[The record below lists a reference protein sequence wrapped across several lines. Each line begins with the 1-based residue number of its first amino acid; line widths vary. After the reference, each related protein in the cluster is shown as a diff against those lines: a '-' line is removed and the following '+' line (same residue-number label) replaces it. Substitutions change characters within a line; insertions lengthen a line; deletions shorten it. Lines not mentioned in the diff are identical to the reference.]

1 MKTTAIVI
9 LVLTLVV
16 ISLST
21 FGTTHA
27 YFTSKQV
34 TGPHLVST
42 WQSSFWT
49 LSTQA
54 DFQQGV
60 LVNVNSSDSPDSIIL
75 DSQTTGP
82 SIFATTGS
90 SRNFLQYFVSN
101 NTWVAR
107 AITPA
112 NVGAGGGA
120 RYIGMGNISVIRGGN
135 SNAFWI
141 YNISTNTWSVKANT
155 LDSVNTG
162 GTLSDYIG
170 SGNISTLR
178 GASSRTFWI
187 YNISSNTWSVK
198 ANTPIGGN
206 VGAGGALAYIGS
218 GNISALR
225 GAGTTAF
232 WMYNISSDSW
242 SVKANVPGNV
252 GAGGA
257 ITYDNGNY
265 IYAFNGTNTRNF
277 LRYSISGNSW
287 SALANIPG
295 NVGAGGSLVSDKGN
309 YIYAFNGTT
318 TPYFWRYDITN
329 NSWSDAAVANPTLN
343 VGAGGSLTYVPG
355 SSGYIPL
362 GTIASPVFDTGNTG
376 ARWDSLFWDS
386 TLVTGTNVTFEVRAS
401 NTLFNKS
408 DPSPA
413 WQQSGWPSPVNS
425 GLPSGRYFQW
435 RASLSTSDTAKTP
448 ILTEV
453 RVWYS

>member
-34 TGPHLVST
+34 TGPHLLST

-49 LSTQA
+49 QTTQA
-54 DFQQGV
+54 DYQQGV
-60 LVNVNSSDSPDSIIL
+60 LVNVNSSVSPGSVLL
-75 DSQTTGP
+75 DTQTTSP

-90 SRNFLQYFVSN
+90 STNFLLYNVSN
-101 NTWVAR
+101 NTWVTR
-107 AITPA
+107 ANTLA
-112 NVGAGGGA
+112 TVGAGGGA
-120 RYIGMGNISVIRGGN
+120 RYIGLGNISAIGGAN
-135 SNAFWI
+135 SFAFWI
-141 YNISTNTWSVKANT
+141 YNISTNTWSIKATT
-155 LDSVNTG
+155 LGRVNTG

-170 SGNISTLR
+170 SGNISALR
-178 GASSRTFWI
+178 GASSVTFWR
-187 YNISSNTWSVK
+187 YNISSDTWSVK
-198 ANTPIGGN
+198 ANAPGN
-206 VGAGGALAYIGS
+206 VGTGGALAY
-218 GNISALR
+218 
-225 GAGTTAF
+225 
-232 WMYNISSDSW
+232 
-242 SVKANVPGNV
+242 
-252 GAGGA
+252 
-257 ITYDNGNY
+257 DNGTY

-277 LRYSISGNSW
+277 WRYNISTDTW
-287 SALANIPG
+287 SSLTNIPG
-295 NVGAGGSLVSDKGN
+295 NVGAGGSLVSDRGN

-343 VGAGGSLTYVPG
+343 IGAGGSLTYVAG

-362 GTIASPVFDTGNTG
+362 GTIASPVFDTGNEGT
-376 ARWDSLFWDS
+376 RWDSLLWDS
-386 TLVTGTNVTFEVRAS
+386 TIVTGTNVTFEVRAS

>member
-1 MKTTAIVI
+1 
-9 LVLTLVV
+9 VV

-21 FGTTHA
+21 FGTTQA

-34 TGPHLVST
+34 TGPHRVST
-42 WQSSFWT
+42 WQSFFWT
-49 LSTQA
+49 QTTQA

-60 LVNVNSSDSPDSIIL
+60 LVNVNTSTSPGGVLL
-75 DSQTTGP
+75 DNHTTGP
-82 SIFATTGS
+82 SIFATTGN

-107 AITPA
+107 AIAPA
-112 NVGAGGGA
+112 NIGAGGGA
-120 RYIGMGNISVIRGGN
+120 RYIGSGNISVIRGGN

-141 YNISTNTWSVKANT
+141 YNISTNTWSVKAT
-155 LDSVNTG
+155 TFSSVNTG

-170 SGNISTLR
+170 SGNVSTLK
-178 GASSRTFWI
+178 GASSRIFWI

-198 ANTPIGGN
+198 ANVPGN

-218 GNISALR
+218 GNIAALR

-232 WMYNISSDSW
+232 WIYNISSDSW

-257 ITYDNGNY
+257 IAYDNGNY

-277 LRYSISGNSW
+277 WRYSISGNSW

-329 NSWSDAAVANPTLN
+329 NNWSDAAVANPPAN
-343 VGAGGSLTYVPG
+343 VVAGGSLTYVAG

-362 GTIASPVFDTGNTG
+362 GSIASPVFDTMNAG

-401 NTLFNKS
+401 NTLFIKS
-408 DPSPA
+408 DAAPA

-425 GLPSGRYFQW
+425 GLPSGRYLQW
-435 RASLSTSDTAKTP
+435 RATLSTSNSSRTP
-448 ILTEV
+448 ILNEV
-453 RVWYS
+453 TVWYS

>member
-34 TGPHLVST
+34 TGPHLLST

-49 LSTQA
+49 QTTQA
-54 DFQQGV
+54 DYQQGV
-60 LVNVNSSDSPDSIIL
+60 LVNVNSSVSPGSVLL
-75 DSQTTGP
+75 DTQTTSP

-90 SRNFLQYFVSN
+90 STNFLLYNVSN
-101 NTWVAR
+101 NTWVTR
-107 AITPA
+107 ANTLA
-112 NVGAGGGA
+112 TVGAGGGA
-120 RYIGMGNISVIRGGN
+120 RYIGLGNISAIGGAN
-135 SNAFWI
+135 SFAFWI
-141 YNISTNTWSVKANT
+141 YNISTNTWSIKATT
-155 LDSVNTG
+155 LGRVNTG

-170 SGNISTLR
+170 SGNISALR
-178 GASSRTFWI
+178 GASSVTFWR
-187 YNISSNTWSVK
+187 YNISSDTWSVK
-198 ANTPIGGN
+198 AN
-206 VGAGGALAYIGS
+206 A
-218 GNISALR
+218 
-225 GAGTTAF
+225 
-232 WMYNISSDSW
+232 
-242 SVKANVPGNV
+242 PGNV
-252 GAGGA
+252 GTGGA
-257 ITYDNGNY
+257 LSYDNGTY

-277 LRYSISGNSW
+277 WRYNISTDTW
-287 SALANIPG
+287 SSLTNIPG

-343 VGAGGSLTYVPG
+343 VGAGGSLTYVAG
-355 SSGYIPL
+355 SSGYMPL

-376 ARWDSLFWDS
+376 ARWDSLLWDS
-386 TLVTGTNVTFEVRAS
+386 TIVTGTNVTFEVRAS

>member
-49 LSTQA
+49 QTTQA
-54 DFQQGV
+54 DYQQGV
-60 LVNVNSSDSPDSIIL
+60 LVNVNSSVSPGSVLL
-75 DSQTTGP
+75 DTQTTSP

-90 SRNFLQYFVSN
+90 STNFLLYNVSN
-101 NTWVAR
+101 NTWVTR
-107 AITPA
+107 ANTLA
-112 NVGAGGGA
+112 TVGAGGGA
-120 RYIGMGNISVIRGGN
+120 RYIGLGNISAIGGAN
-135 SNAFWI
+135 SFAFWI
-141 YNISTNTWSVKANT
+141 YNISTNTWSIKATT
-155 LDSVNTG
+155 LGRVNTG

-170 SGNISTLR
+170 SGNISALR
-178 GASSRTFWI
+178 GASSVTFWR
-187 YNISSNTWSVK
+187 YNISSDTWSVK
-198 ANTPIGGN
+198 ANAPGN
-206 VGAGGALAYIGS
+206 VGAGGALA
-218 GNISALR
+218 
-225 GAGTTAF
+225 
-232 WMYNISSDSW
+232 
-242 SVKANVPGNV
+242 
-252 GAGGA
+252 
-257 ITYDNGNY
+257 YDNGNY

-277 LRYSISGNSW
+277 WRYNISSDTWSVKANAPGNVGTGG
-287 SALANIPG
+287 ALAYDNGTYIYAFNGTNTRNFWRYNISTDTWSSLTNIPG

-343 VGAGGSLTYVPG
+343 VGAGGSLTYVAG
-355 SSGYIPL
+355 SSGYMPL